1 MPGLIRG
8 VARTAVVAGTATAV
22 GGRVNRRQQNKW
34 AAQEQPPAEPQYA
47 EPPQVVYAAP
57 PAPAPAAAPAPD
69 RMAQLKELGELH
81 TQGVLTDEEFAA
93 EKAKILN
100 S

>member
-22 GGRVNRRQQNKW
+22 GGRVNRRQQKKW
-34 AAQEQPPAEPQYA
+34 AAQGQPPAEPQDA
-47 EPPQVVYAAP
+47 EPPQVVYAVP
-57 PAPAPAAAPAPD
+57 PAVVPVAEPAPD
-69 RMAQLKELGELH
+69 RMAQLKDLGELH
-81 TQGVLTDEEFAA
+81 AQGVLTDEEFAS